1 MERKWKIYFTVV
13 GLISLLMV
21 GYETN
26 VWAHL
31 TDSSKKTDV
40 VRVENPENESVNLV
54 PEQKVE
60 EQEEEVLDGEFTVI
74 NKNKNMNSAEVVKN
88 KKQKRSGITPRRIK
102 IPSIDV
108 DASIESVGVLDNGE
122 MGVPDDPDKAGW
134 FEPGTEP
141 GSQGNSVIAGH
152 VDSRT
157 GPAVFYDLTQVGA
170 GDEIVVYDQEGNEK
184 TYIVEKLESYP
195 QTNSPIEKIFGRTDE
210 KRLNLITCTGEFIRD
225 QGGHQDRLVVYSK
238 LKEPKVTIDSP
249 TNVEVNGTFVTWHAV
264 RKDYVAG
271 YRVYRSAD
279 GENFK
284 KVASISA
291 HERKTHS
298 DPDASQYTYYVTT
311 VDLEGRESAPSSRAS
326 SEG

>member
-13 GLISLLMV
+13 GLVALLMV

-40 VRVENPENESVNLV
+40 VRVENSENDSVNLTQ
-54 PEQKVE
+54 ELKVE

-74 NKNKNMNSAEVVKN
+74 NKNKNMNSKEVVKN
-88 KKQKRSGITPRRIK
+88 KKQERSGIKPSRIK

-108 DASIESVGVLDNGE
+108 DASIEPVGVLDNGE

-134 FEPGTEP
+134 FEPGTQP
-141 GSQGNSVIAGH
+141 GSRGNSVIAGH

-157 GPAVFYDLTQVGA
+157 GPAVFYDLTKMKK
-170 GDEIVVYDQEGNEK
+170 GDEIVVTDQEGTEEI
-184 TYIVEKLESYP
+184 YIVENLKSYP
-195 QTNSPIEKIFGRTDE
+195 QTDSPIAKIFGKTDE

-238 LKEPKVTIDSP
+238 LKEPEVTIDPP

-271 YRVYRSAD
+271 YRVYRSSD

-291 HERKTHS
+291 HERKTYS
-298 DPDASQYTYYVTT
+298 EAKASQYTYYVTT
-311 VDLEGRESAPSSRAS
+311 VDLEGRESEPSAKAAPD
-326 SEG
+326 G